1 MKGMRF
7 ARIVVS
13 VLAFSVASFSHAS
26 FSQTNDLQTAK
37 VQESRASYLLDS
49 PKASSTRQTMSVDLA
64 VDAPNTSTVPIKP
77 SIPDYERV
85 PGVAGKLSSVGS
97 DTLANLM
104 TFWSQEFKAL
114 YPQVGFQ
121 IQASGSSTAPPAL
134 IEGTATIGPMSRALK
149 PSEIRDFI
157 NVHGYPPTVL
167 KVAMDAIAIFVD
179 RRNPLEGMTLENVDA
194 IFSQTL
200 YCGADK
206 QISRWSQLGVD
217 ESGYRSPIRLYGRNS
232 VSGTYGLFKVTALC
246 DGDFKNTVNEQPGSA
261 SVVLSVASGTGAI
274 GYAAYGYK
282 TAGVKALALGE
293 TLDSLI
299 PLSIDT
305 VRDETYPFAR
315 FLYLVVNKKPGEP
328 LPTLER
334 EFIRYILSQQGQNQV
349 IRDGYFPIREDVLLR
364 QRRLLEE

>member
-1 MKGMRF
+1 MKR
-7 ARIVVS
+7 VS
-13 VLAFSVASFSHAS
+13 LVNRVSALSMIAVLAALIVASS
-26 FSQTNDLQTAK
+26 
-37 VQESRASYLLDS
+37 VQ
-49 PKASSTRQTMSVDLA
+49 ASSIQVSNIQTSSTQTSSVQNSLTNAASNGSNTPA
-64 VDAPNTSTVPIKP
+64 VSTKPTIPN
-77 SIPDYERV
+77 YERV

-104 TFWSQEFKAL
+104 TFWSQEFKSL

-179 RRNPLEGMTLENVDA
+179 RRNPLQGMTLENVDA

-200 YCGADK
+200 YCGAEK

-282 TAGVKALALGE
+282 TAGVRALALGE

-349 IRDGYFPIREDVLLR
+349 VRDGYFPIREDVLLR
-364 QRRLLEE
+364 QRRLLGK